1 MVHPSA
7 HRGSGITLWVP
18 VFAALSWGGL
28 FVHNLADLPGQTLLS
43 PESFVPLLLTVALI
57 FLWFTPLRVAAAW
70 GLLVWGLLNF
80 AVALVTVLPLSVF
93 PFETDQS
100 RLHYTFHVLYGVSQ
114 LPLAIATSAWLRR
127 HGSVHMEGTER

>member
-1 MVHPSA
+1 MVLQSTQ
-7 HRGSGITLWVP
+7 RGSYMTFWVP

-28 FVHNLADLPGQTLLS
+28 FVHNVADLPGQTLLS

-57 FLWFTPLRVAAAW
+57 LLWFTPLRVAAAW

-80 AVALVTVLPLSVF
+80 AVAVVTVLPLSVF

-100 RLHYTFHVLYGVSQ
+100 RVHYTFHVLYGVSQ
-114 LPLAIATSAWLRR
+114 LPVAIATSAWLRR
-127 HGSVHMEGTER
+127 HGSEHKENKEG